1 MKKYLV
7 LGKSNIVNH
16 YFNNKEDVTI
26 CDYAKEY
33 YNLKSFVKNNEQFK
47 DNIIVYKEL
56 LDEEKFCS
64 ILKKH
69 KPQNIIV
76 DINIYKDR
84 LSSYLVSNDTNIDLI
99 SYFKMIFDEI
109 NTIKNVN
116 VILISSCDVYNSSKK
131 FIISENAK
139 VKTSKVNY
147 INNLIDIE
155 NLFLKYN
162 FNKIILRV
170 PLLLGYGLENSFIER
185 KISQVYK
192 GFISY
197 DSDIPFYNFIDVSF
211 LGKAV
216 VNSVNYMDD
225 KKGVN
230 EIINA
235 LNSKCINR
243 NKFVKKIISY
253 TECEKLY
260 KDCNYKLPRNND
272 KNDLFNTNYRLF
284 NNHKMKKMLG
294 LIENTDIDDSLKAT
308 LLWYNNSHL
317 LNEKLTTKIK
327 KEFASYKDAIKR
339 EAYIMR
345 YQENELINLDIMKYF
360 RNNKK
365 VSANKL
371 SDTYKDLNLD
381 SLINLK
387 NDIIKY
393 LNQFKNKKV
402 KTFPNGIKYQKT
414 HNKVTTFL
422 YEDILTE
429 NGKKYFENLLNEL
442 EKLITKNNLK

>member
-7 LGKSNIVNH
+7 LGKSNIINH
-16 YFNNKEDVTI
+16 YCDDKSDVTI

-76 DINIYKDR
+76 DIHIYKDR
-84 LSSYLVSNDTNIDLI
+84 LSSYLVSNNTNIDLI
-99 SYFKMIFDEI
+99 SYFKMIFDVI

-116 VILISSCDVYNSSKK
+116 VILISSCDVYNSSRNI
-131 FIISENAK
+131 IISERTK
-139 VKTSKVNY
+139 VKNSKVNY
-147 INNLIDIE
+147 INNLINIE

-197 DSDIPFYNFIDVSF
+197 DSDIPFYNFIDVGF

-216 VNSVNYMDD
+216 VNALNYMDD

-230 EIINA
+230 EIINIS
-235 LNSKCINR
+235 NNKCINR

-253 TECEKLY
+253 TGCEKLY

-272 KNDLFNTNYRLF
+272 KSDLFNTNYRLF

-294 LIENTDIDDSLKAT
+294 LIENTNIDDSLKET

-327 KEFASYKDAIKR
+327 KEFVSYKDAIKR
-339 EAYIMR
+339 EEYIMK
-345 YQENELINLDIMKYF
+345 YQENELTNLEIMNYF

-371 SDTYKDLNLD
+371 GDTYKDLNLD

-429 NGKKYFENLLNEL
+429 NDKKYFENLLNEL

>member
-7 LGKSNIVNH
+7 LGKSNIINH
-16 YFNNKEDVTI
+16 YCDDKSDVTI

-47 DNIIVYKEL
+47 DNITVYKEL

-69 KPQNIIV
+69 KPQNIII

-84 LSSYLVSNDTNIDLI
+84 LSSYLVSNEKIDLI
-99 SYFKMIFDEI
+99 SYFKMIFDGV

-116 VILISSCDVYNSSKK
+116 VILISSCDVYNSSRNI
-131 FIISENAK
+131 IISERTK

-147 INNLIDIE
+147 INNLINIE

-192 GFISY
+192 GHISY

-230 EIINA
+230 EIINIS
-235 LNSKCINR
+235 NNKCINR

-253 TECEKLY
+253 TGCEKLY

-272 KNDLFNTNYRLF
+272 KSDLFNTNYRMF

-294 LIENTDIDDSLKAT
+294 LIENTNIDDSLKET

-327 KEFASYKDAIKR
+327 KEFVSYKDAIKR
-339 EAYIMR
+339 EEYIMK
-345 YQENELINLDIMKYF
+345 YQENELTNLEIMKYF

-365 VSANKL
+365 VSVNKI
-371 SDTYKDLNLD
+371 SDTYNDLDLD

-429 NGKKYFENLLNEL
+429 NDKKYFENLLNEL

>member
-16 YFNNKEDVTI
+16 DDKSDVII

-47 DNIIVYKEL
+47 DNIILYKEL
-56 LDEEKFCS
+56 LDEEKFCN
-64 ILKKH
+64 ILKKY

-76 DINIYKDR
+76 DINIYKNR

-99 SYFKMIFDEI
+99 SYFKMIFDGI

-116 VILISSCDVYNSSKK
+116 VILISSCDVYNLSRNI
-131 FIISENAK
+131 IIS
-139 VKTSKVNY
+139 
-147 INNLIDIE
+147 E

-170 PLLLGYGLENSFIER
+170 PLLLGYGLENSIIER

-192 GFISY
+192 GHISY

-211 LGKAV
+211 LWKAV

-225 KKGVN
+225 KKDVS
-230 EIINA
+230 EVINVV
-235 LNSKCINR
+235 NSKCINR
-243 NKFVKKIISY
+243 NKLVRKIISY
-253 TECEKLY
+253 TECEKVY
-260 KDCNYKLPRNND
+260 KDCHYKLPRNND

-284 NNHKMKKMLG
+284 NNHKMKNMLG
-294 LIENTDIDDSLKAT
+294 LIENTDIDDSLKET

-317 LNEKLTTKIK
+317 LNQKLTIEIK
-327 KEFASYKDAIKR
+327 KEFESYKDAIKR
-339 EAYIMR
+339 AEYIMK
-345 YQENELINLDIMKYF
+345 YQENELTNLDIINYF

-371 SDTYKDLNLD
+371 SDTYKDLDLD

-429 NGKKYFENLLNEL
+429 NDKKYFENLLNEL
-442 EKLITKNNLK
+442 EELMTKNTLK

>member
-1 MKKYLV
+1 
-7 LGKSNIVNH
+7 
-16 YFNNKEDVTI
+16 
-26 CDYAKEY
+26 
-33 YNLKSFVKNNEQFK
+33 
-47 DNIIVYKEL
+47 
-56 LDEEKFCS
+56 
-64 ILKKH
+64 
-69 KPQNIIV
+69 
-76 DINIYKDR
+76 
-84 LSSYLVSNDTNIDLI
+84 
-99 SYFKMIFDEI
+99 MIFDGI

-116 VILISSCDVYNSSKK
+116 VILISSCDVYNLSRNI
-131 FIISENAK
+131 IISENAK

-147 INNLIDIE
+147 INNLINIE

-192 GFISY
+192 GHISY
-197 DSDIPFYNFIDVSF
+197 DSDIPFYNFIDVIF
-211 LGKAV
+211 LWKAV

-225 KKGVN
+225 KKDVS
-230 EIINA
+230 EVINVV
-235 LNSKCINR
+235 NSKCINR
-243 NKFVKKIISY
+243 NKLVRKIISY
-253 TECEKLY
+253 TECEKAY
-260 KDCNYKLPRNND
+260 KDCHYKLPRNND
-272 KNDLFNTNYRLF
+272 KNDLFNTNYRMF
-284 NNHKMKKMLG
+284 NNHKMKKILG
-294 LIENTDIDDSLKAT
+294 LIENTNIDDSLKET
-308 LLWYNNSHL
+308 ILWYNNSHL
-317 LNEKLTTKIK
+317 LNQKLTTKIK
-327 KEFASYKDAIKR
+327 KEFESYKDSIKR
-339 EAYIMR
+339 AEYIMK
-345 YQENELINLDIMKYF
+345 YQENELTNLDIINYF

-371 SDTYKDLNLD
+371 SDTYKDLDLD

-414 HNKVTTFL
+414 RNKVTIFL

-429 NGKKYFENLLNEL
+429 NDKKYFENLLNEL

>member
-7 LGKSNIVNH
+7 LGKSNIINH
-16 YFNNKEDVTI
+16 YCDDKSDVTI

-33 YNLKSFVKNNEQFK
+33 YNLKSFIKNNEQFK
-47 DNIIVYKEL
+47 DNIILYKEL
-56 LDEEKFCS
+56 LDEEKFCN

-99 SYFKMIFDEI
+99 SYFKMIFDGI

-116 VILISSCDVYNSSKK
+116 VILISSCDVYNSSRNI
-131 FIISENAK
+131 IISEKEKIRA
-139 VKTSKVNY
+139 SKVNY
-147 INNLIDIE
+147 INNLINIE

-192 GFISY
+192 GHISY

-211 LGKAV
+211 LWKAV

-225 KKGVN
+225 KKDVS
-230 EIINA
+230 EVINVV
-235 LNSKCINR
+235 NSKCINR
-243 NKFVKKIISY
+243 NKLVRKIISY
-253 TECEKLY
+253 TECEKAY
-260 KDCNYKLPRNND
+260 KDCHYKLPRNND

-284 NNHKMKKMLG
+284 NNHKMKNMLG
-294 LIENTDIDDSLKAT
+294 LIENTDIDDSLKET

-317 LNEKLTTKIK
+317 LNQKLTIEIK
-327 KEFASYKDAIKR
+327 KEFESYKDAIKR
-339 EAYIMR
+339 AEYIMK
-345 YQENELINLDIMKYF
+345 YQENELTNLDIINYF
-360 RNNKK
+360 RNNKN

-371 SDTYKDLNLD
+371 SDTYKDLDLD

-387 NDIIKY
+387 TDIIKY
-393 LNQFKNKKV
+393 LRQFKNKKV
-402 KTFPNGIKYQKT
+402 KKFPNGIKYQKT

-429 NGKKYFENLLNEL
+429 NDKKYFENQLNEL
-442 EKLITKNNLK
+442 EKLITKNNLE